1 MQVWIPQ
8 VDFLF
13 PEDNR
18 DGGKTERQTDKYRK
32 LIYILSNTLF

>member
-18 DGGKTERQTDKYRK
+18 DGGKTERQTDNVKKISLY
-32 LIYILSNTLF
+32 S